1 MAGFISRESIEEVSN
16 RTDIVQVIGE
26 RIQLTQKG
34 RDWWGICPFHQDKT
48 PSFSVSPE
56 KKFYYCFSCHATGT
70 VIDFI
75 REMDKVSFAEAVS
88 LLAKKAGVTLKY
100 ENGGSERQR
109 EDPNAKLKEE
119 YRSLYTRI
127 AGTFHYALMET
138 QAGKF
143 ALDYITKRGLTRET
157 LEKFKIGYSP
167 EDRFWL
173 RKFLESKNYS
183 KEFLD
188 NSGLFNRK
196 RPDTAFFCGRLMF
209 PIFDRNGDCVAM
221 GGRFLRGNE
230 YEAQSKYKNSPELM
244 HYKKGNILYAF
255 NFAKE
260 SIRRNKKVIF
270 CEGYMDCIAY
280 HQCGIDYAVATLGT
294 AMTVEHLHIVKPF
307 VDEILLS
314 FDSDGAG
321 QKATKRSILMCRSLN
336 IPTKVVQLQGGKDPA
351 EIMVTFGAE
360 YLTKQVNGSRF
371 DFEFL
376 ISKLQELYPKDT
388 PWGKSKA
395 SLEYFEY
402 IDSLQS
408 SVEKESCLEL
418 FSQAY
423 AVDKEAL
430 REDYSNRENI
440 RARLTQVN
448 NHVTA
453 DKKEKVQ
460 MTAELQAVMTAVA
473 DVNLFKKM
481 QEVIAKDDL
490 REESSRQ
497 LFAAMEECCKDNS
510 FSLSNILICLESDE
524 LKSLLVKSADVHK
537 DSEEESAEESIRYLK
552 NKVLE
557 NKKAGIKE
565 RIAVLSQSSLPEDKA
580 ELEYLLKQKMEVDSK
595 IHNMKG

>member
-26 RIQLTQKG
+26 RVQLTQKG
-34 RDWWGICPFHQDKT
+34 RDWWGCCPFHQDKT

-56 KKFYYCFSCHATGT
+56 KKFYYCFSCHASGT
-70 VIDFI
+70 VIDFLK
-75 REMDKVSFAEAVS
+75 EMDKISFSEAVS
-88 LLAKKAGVTLKY
+88 ILAKKAGVTLKF
-100 ENGGSERQR
+100 ESGGSEHQR

-119 YRSLYTRI
+119 YRTLYTRI

-138 QAGKF
+138 SAGKF
-143 ALDYITKRGLTRET
+143 ALDYITKRGLTKET

-173 RKFLESKNYS
+173 RKFLEGKNYS

-221 GGRFLRGNE
+221 GGRFLRGSDF
-230 YEAQSKYKNSPELM
+230 EAQSKYKNSPELM

-294 AMTVEHLHIVKPF
+294 AMTLEHIHIVKPF
-307 VDEILLS
+307 VDEIYLS

-321 QKATKRSILMCRSLN
+321 QKATKRSILMCRSLG
-336 IPTKVVQLQGGKDPA
+336 IPVKVVQLQGGKDPA
-351 EIMVTFGAE
+351 EIMLSFGPE
-360 YLTKQVNGSRF
+360 YLTNEVNESRF

-376 ISKLQELYPKDT
+376 ISKLQELYPKDS

-395 SLEYFEY
+395 SLEFFEY

-408 SVEKESCLEL
+408 NVEKQSCLEL

-423 AVDKEAL
+423 SIDKDAL
-430 REDYSNRENI
+430 QEDFEKREKVH
-440 RARLTQVN
+440 ARLNQSNT
-448 NHVTA
+448 
-453 DKKEKVQ
+453 
-460 MTAELQAVMTAVA
+460 QAVA
-473 DVNLFKKM
+473 
-481 QEVIAKDDL
+481 AKPKRLVVTSQRYLIWNCL
-490 REESSRQ
+490 RNCVR
-497 LFAAMEECCKDNS
+497 
-510 FSLSNILICLESDE
+510 
-524 LKSLLVKSADVHK
+524 KSLL
-537 DSEEESAEESIRYLK
+537 
-552 NKVLE
+552 
-557 NKKAGIKE
+557 
-565 RIAVLSQSSLPEDKA
+565 
-580 ELEYLLKQKMEVDSK
+580 K
-595 IHNMKG
+595 I

>member
-1 MAGFISRESIEEVSN
+1 MAGFITRESIEEVSN

-34 RDWWGICPFHQDKT
+34 RDWWGSCPFHQDKT

-537 DSEEESAEESIRYLK
+537 DSVEESAEESIRYLK

>member
-34 RDWWGICPFHQDKT
+34 RDWWGSCPFHQDKT

-537 DSEEESAEESIRYLK
+537 DSVEESAEESIRYLK

>member
-1 MAGFISRESIEEVSN
+1 
-16 RTDIVQVIGE
+16 
-26 RIQLTQKG
+26 
-34 RDWWGICPFHQDKT
+34 
-48 PSFSVSPE
+48 
-56 KKFYYCFSCHATGT
+56 
-70 VIDFI
+70 
-75 REMDKVSFAEAVS
+75 
-88 LLAKKAGVTLKY
+88 
-100 ENGGSERQR
+100 
-109 EDPNAKLKEE
+109 
-119 YRSLYTRI
+119 
-127 AGTFHYALMET
+127 MET
-138 QAGKF
+138 PAGKF
-143 ALDYITKRGLTRET
+143 ALDYITDRGLTKET

-173 RKFLESKNYS
+173 RKFLEGKNYS

-196 RPDTAFFCGRLMF
+196 RPDTAFFSGRLMF

-221 GGRFLRGNE
+221 GGRFLRGSDF
-230 YEAQSKYKNSPELM
+230 EAQSKYKNSPELM

-294 AMTVEHLHIVKPF
+294 AMTVEHLHIIKPF
-307 VDEILLS
+307 VDEVLLS

-321 QKATKRSILMCRSLN
+321 QKATRRSILMCRSLG
-336 IPTKVVQLQGGKDPA
+336 IPVKVVQLQGGKDPA
-351 EIMVTFGAE
+351 EIMLTFGAE

-376 ISKLQELYPKDT
+376 ISKLQELYPKDS

-408 SVEKESCLEL
+408 NVEKESCLEL

-423 AVDKEAL
+423 AVDREAL
-430 REDYSNRENI
+430 RRDYSNRENV
-440 RARLTQVN
+440 RAKLNQVN
-448 NHVTA
+448 NNQTA
-453 DKKEKVQ
+453 AVKKEKLII
-460 MTAELQAVMTAVA
+460 TAELQAVMTAVT
-473 DVNLFKKM
+473 DVALFKKM
-481 QEVIAKDDL
+481 HEEISLDDL

-497 LFAAMEECCKDNS
+497 LYSAMEDCLMNDS
-510 FSLSNILICLESDE
+510 FSVSNILIRLENDE
-524 LKSLLVKSADVHK
+524 LKGLLIKSADVHR
-537 DSEEESAEESIRYLK
+537 DSAVESAEESIRYLK
-552 NKVLE
+552 NRVLE
-557 NKKAGIKE
+557 NRNLRIRE
-565 RIAVLSQSSLPEDKA
+565 RIELLSRSSLPEDRA
-580 ELEYLLKQKMEVDSK
+580 ELEELLKQKMEVDSK